1 LDARDPEGTRVQEIE
16 EKVLTD
22 GKKIIYLLNKKDLV
36 PEENI
41 TAWLKWFKA
50 QKMLCI
56 PFKAN
61 GVLSNKAAEDS
72 DEEEKGEES
81 KEQKEPKPEGGKDK
95 LMSVLFKYAR
105 KFMEKRD

>member
-1 LDARDPEGTRVQEIE
+1 MPD
-16 EKVLTD
+16 
-22 GKKIIYLLNKKDLV
+22 
-36 PEENI
+36 ENI
-41 TAWLKWFKA
+41 TAWQKWFKA

-61 GVLSNKAAEDS
+61 GVLSNKVADS
-72 DEEEKGEES
+72 DEEES
-81 KEQKEPKPEGGKDK
+81 KEQTPEGGKEK